1 MDFVKNL
8 LAIAVLGA
16 AGYWVFQS
24 IQGRPALPPEME
36 QLAADLAGAPK
47 VGAPGA
53 APEGSHHHNPLFP
66 AMPGAAPAIA
76 AATNPGP
83 SVAPASAFPTLP
95 EAAPPMTGPMP
106 QSGTAEKG
114 PVEPPPAARAA
125 IEAAMARVQEHLD
138 RNELPQAL
146 RLLTEWY
153 EDPRLSAEQN
163 EELVELLDQL
173 AGAVVYS
180 RQHLLTEPYVV
191 QPGDTL
197 ETVADRYRVSW
208 QLLAKINGLT
218 NPKQLRP
225 GERLKVVQGPFEA
238 LVDVRRHELTLLV
251 GDLYAGRFPIGTG
264 RDGST
269 PMGSFNV
276 LKKVVNP
283 SWAGPQG
290 EVAPDS
296 PANPLGGRWIDL
308 GGGIG
313 IHGTNDPASIGKSAS
328 EGCIRLGAP
337 DIEDV
342 FDILVEGSKVTI
354 TGGATASPVAGRL
367 LPNRQ

>member
-1 MDFVKNL
+1 MDFFKNL
-8 LAIAVLGA
+8 LAMAVLAA
-16 AGYWVFQS
+16 AGYWVYQS

-36 QLAADLAGAPK
+36 QLAADLAGAPPRT
-47 VGAPGA
+47 APPTGG
-53 APEGSHHHNPLFP
+53 PVEGGINPLFP

-83 SVAPASAFPTLP
+83 SVAPPSAFPTLP
-95 EAAPPMTGPMP
+95 EAAPPVT
-106 QSGTAEKG
+106 SENTTA
-114 PVEPPPAARAA
+114 PAARAA
-125 IEAAMARVQEHLD
+125 IEGAMARVQEHLD

-180 RQHLLTEPYVV
+180 RQHLLAEPYVV

-197 ETVADRYRVSW
+197 ESVAERYRVSW
-208 QLLAKINGLT
+208 QLLAKINGLA

-225 GERLKVVQGPFEA
+225 GERLKVMTGPFEA

-251 GDLYAGRFPIGTG
+251 GDLYAGRFPIGVG

-269 PMGSFNV
+269 PMGSFQV

-290 EVAPDS
+290 EVAPGD

-313 IHGTNDPASIGKSAS
+313 IHGTNDPGSIGKSAS

-354 TGGATASPVAGRL
+354 TGGGAPSPVAGRV
-367 LPNRQ
+367 PANRQ

>member
-1 MDFVKNL
+1 MDFLKNL
-8 LAIAVLGA
+8 LAMAVLGA
-16 AGYWVFQS
+16 AGYWVYQS

-53 APEGSHHHNPLFP
+53 ASPEGGANPLFP

-83 SVAPASAFPTLP
+83 SVAPSSAFPTLP
-95 EAAPPMTGPMP
+95 EAAPPKMP
-106 QSGTAEKG
+106 ASGAGNDLTQ
-114 PVEPPPAARAA
+114 PPPAARAA

-153 EDPRLSAEQN
+153 EDPRLSAQQN

-180 RQHLLTEPYVV
+180 RQHLLAEPYVV

-197 ETVADRYRVSW
+197 EAVAERYRVSW
-208 QLLAKINGLT
+208 QLLAKINGLE

-225 GERLKVVQGPFEA
+225 GERLKVIQGPFEA

-283 SWAGPQG
+283 AWAGPQG

-354 TGGATASPVAGRL
+354 TGGATASPVAGRA
-367 LPNRQ
+367 PANRQ